1 MAVSDGIIQA
11 LREKRRQ
18 YREDLFKEFNPVLGS
33 GAVDALSSLAD
44 VYDEKMYIWLAGLW
58 EPRIGGFYYS
68 PSARDNEGF
77 LPDLESTGQA
87 LQFIQNSGLCQSYAD
102 IPQKLKTKMIT
113 FAQGLQ
119 SPEDGF
125 FYHPQW
131 GSDIPTSRRGRDL
144 VWANGIL
151 NRLGADMLYPSP
163 LDIATDSAA
172 PRRAEHLT
180 DLGKF
185 KAYLLGFEA
194 SDNKYCISSHS
205 YPFGNLIASQAMQI
219 KAAGEEYVKTLV
231 DFLNGHQYSD
241 SGLWEE
247 HSGYDPINGLMK
259 ISTVYSML
267 GVEMPHAEEALE
279 RAVEVALSSDNP
291 PHICCIYNPLYAVNA
306 ALGNVKLSRGE
317 EYSEKIR
324 GQLILS
330 RAEELLSATKDKA
343 SLFKKADGSFSMRQ
357 CSSAE
362 RSQGVPVAVPNTNE
376 GDLNS
381 TKISLCAIWGESC
394 RAVGIKMPPLFTEDD
409 GRLFFELMEPS
420 LPITEGKEN

>member
-1 MAVSDGIIQA
+1 
-11 LREKRRQ
+11 
-18 YREDLFKEFNPVLGS
+18 
-33 GAVDALSSLAD
+33 
-44 VYDEKMYIWLAGLW
+44 
-58 EPRIGGFYYS
+58 
-68 PSARDNEGF
+68 
-77 LPDLESTGQA
+77 
-87 LQFIQNSGLCQSYAD
+87 
-102 IPQKLKTKMIT
+102 
-113 FAQGLQ
+113 
-119 SPEDGF
+119 
-125 FYHPQW
+125 
-131 GSDIPTSRRGRDL
+131 
-144 VWANGIL
+144 
-151 NRLGADMLYPSP
+151 
-163 LDIATDSAA
+163 
-172 PRRAEHLT
+172 
-180 DLGKF
+180 
-185 KAYLLGFEA
+185 
-194 SDNKYCISSHS
+194 
-205 YPFGNLIASQAMQI
+205 
-219 KAAGEEYVKTLV
+219 
-231 DFLNGHQYSD
+231 
-241 SGLWEE
+241 
-247 HSGYDPINGLMK
+247 MK